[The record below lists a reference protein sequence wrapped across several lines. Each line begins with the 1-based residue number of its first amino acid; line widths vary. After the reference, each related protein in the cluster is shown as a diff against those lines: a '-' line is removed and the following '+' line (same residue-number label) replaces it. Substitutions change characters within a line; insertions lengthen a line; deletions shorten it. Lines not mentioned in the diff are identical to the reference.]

1 MTELQL
7 PMSDKIV
14 EELETYRRKHR
25 QYWPN
30 FSPLQKA
37 HAINEIAS
45 IFNKYWCD
53 SIGSFIKD
61 KPWRDSMKLF
71 QDIIGDESRR
81 KERAV
86 SQWMM
91 ESLDTK
97 SFIEHIAFIVRHYL
111 KAQ

>member
-7 PMSDKIV
+7 SMSEEIV
-14 EELETYRRKHR
+14 EELEAYRRKHR

-37 HAINEIAS
+37 HVINEIAS

-53 SIGSFIKD
+53 SIRPLLKGR
-61 KPWRDSMKLF
+61 PWGDPMKLF
-71 QDIIGDESRR
+71 QDIIGDESRK
-81 KERAV
+81 KERTL

-91 ESLDTK
+91 GSLDTK
-97 SFIEHIAFIVRHYL
+97 SFIEHIAFIVRRYL
-111 KAQ
+111 KP